1 MILSECLRMQ
11 KILLQIPKEVDEAQD
26 YRLLADVG
34 HAARCCSL
42 FPAVWSGASCATD
55 VLDIMSMT

>member
-1 MILSECLRMQ
+1 MQ